1 MIDWSNMSNTEIRR
15 KMESMTLEYESIK
28 NKINDFISKMDMMDI
43 EYDKAKKEDILA
55 DILS

>member
-28 NKINDFISKMDMMDI
+28 NKINDFISQMDMMDI
-43 EYDKAKKEDILA
+43 EYDKAKKEIERR
-55 DILS
+55 SKK

>member
-43 EYDKAKKEDILA
+43 EYDKAKKEIERR
-55 DILS
+55 SKK